1 MDENEK
7 SWNGFRDFLAT
18 DMIKERERTI
28 NAFKVGIICITVF
41 FTVAIIGALAVIY
54 GQNKNFVS
62 FLSDYNFVTQDGEGF
77 NSYNS
82 NVGGDVNYGSKDYE
96 EEGQEQGQG
105 SGDQEE

>member
-1 MDENEK
+1 MDENDK

-62 FLSDYNFVTQDGEGF
+62 FLSDYNFVTQDGEGY
-77 NSYNS
+77 NYYNS
-82 NVGGDVNYGSKDYE
+82 NIDGGVRNGSANNGE
-96 EEGQEQGQG
+96 EESQDREG
-105 SGDQEE
+105 SSD